1 MELQKRVPRELYRDF
16 LTSFTPHPN
25 TGDVAVAVD
34 VEAVK
39 RSVRN
44 LVMTNKGERLLS
56 PNIGTN
62 IRRLLFENISPRI
75 SQMLID
81 YIRTTIENYEPRA
94 RLENIDVI
102 PNYLQP
108 GYDVFIEFTVLYLE
122 TPVRLQL
129 FLERIR

>member
-1 MELQKRVPRELYRDF
+1 MDLQKRVPRELYRDF
-16 LTSFTPHPN
+16 STAFTPHPN
-25 TGDVAVAVD
+25 TGDVAVVVD

-62 IRRLLFENISPRI
+62 IRRLLFENISPRV
-75 SQMLID
+75 SQMLSD

-94 RLENIDVI
+94 RLENIDVV

-108 GYDVFIEFTVLYLE
+108 GYEVFIEFTVLYLE